1 MQSFVASITSIT
13 GYNRLNIKLTIK
25 QTIVASHRFENK
37 KLFKYYNSEKEMV

>member
-25 QTIVASHRFENK
+25 QTIVASKIR
-37 KLFKYYNSEKEMV
+37 NSVIQILQFSKRNGL